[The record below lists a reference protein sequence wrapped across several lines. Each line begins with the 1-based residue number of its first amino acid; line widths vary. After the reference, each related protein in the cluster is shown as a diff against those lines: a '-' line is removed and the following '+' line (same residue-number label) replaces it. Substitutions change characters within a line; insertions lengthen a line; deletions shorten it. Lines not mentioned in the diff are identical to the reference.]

1 MRYFWDQEENKIL
14 KKPMKPKLYFL
25 VFFVMFAYSLSAQT
39 LTESQFVS
47 IVNGDP
53 DMPEKMWRGEKQGF
67 EDELTCLLTHWMDVD
82 GDQDLDMVILG
93 RDRESNEMVKIFI
106 NKDGQYSFVQSL
118 KSTALNIPE
127 IKMMAGLSCSSN
139 IMWCDQN
146 NDGYKDFV
154 LFQPRAQYQTGYYNN
169 GDGTYTKMTEFVSA
183 N

>member
-1 MRYFWDQEENKIL
+1 
-14 KKPMKPKLYFL
+14 MKPKLYFL
-25 VFFVMFAYSLSAQT
+25 IFFLMFVYNLSAQT
-39 LTESQFVS
+39 ITESQFVS

-53 DMPEKMWRGEKQGF
+53 EMSEKMWMEKKSGF
-67 EDELTCLLTHWMDVD
+67 EDKMSCLLTHWMDVD
-82 GDQDLDMVILG
+82 GDMDLDLIILG
-93 RDRESNEMVKIFI
+93 RDKKTSEMVKIYI
-106 NKDGQYSFVQSL
+106 NKEGQYSFVQSL
-118 KSTALNIPE
+118 KPEALNIPE

-154 LFQPRAQYQTGYYNN
+154 LFQPKAQYQTGYFNN

>member
-1 MRYFWDQEENKIL
+1 
-14 KKPMKPKLYFL
+14 MKPKLYFL
-25 VFFVMFAYSLSAQT
+25 IIFLMFAYQLSAQT
-39 LTESQFVS
+39 LTESQFVG
-47 IVNGDP
+47 IVNSDP
-53 DMPEKMWRGEKQGF
+53 EMSMKMWHEKKEGF
-67 EDELTCLLTHWMDVD
+67 EDELNCLLTHWMDVD
-82 GDQDLDMVILG
+82 GDMDLDLVILG
-93 RDRESNEMVKIFI
+93 RDKASKEMVKIFI

-118 KSTALNIPE
+118 KSEALSIPE